1 MWSPPGQLHTLF
13 LMSLDLDQVS
23 RLEPMK
29 DDTVV
34 WGGVGGLVCV
44 SVEAGL
50 DSLECLD

>member
-1 MWSPPGQLHTLF
+1 
-13 LMSLDLDQVS
+13 MSLDQDRVS

-44 SVEAGL
+44 SMEVGL
-50 DSLECLD
+50 DSLECMD